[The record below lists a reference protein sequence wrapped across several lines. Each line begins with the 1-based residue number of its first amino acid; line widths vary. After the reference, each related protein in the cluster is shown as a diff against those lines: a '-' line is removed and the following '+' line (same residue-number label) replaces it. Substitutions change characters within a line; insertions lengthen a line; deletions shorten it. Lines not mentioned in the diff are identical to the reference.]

1 MRRRARWHAVGI
13 LAIAIVAL
21 ATGPARAGGRT
32 DTLRR
37 GVANVLLGPFDVAL
51 SPVVTAKGLYEN
63 ASGAGYSVPATVA
76 LELIGGPGWFLPV
89 TATTGIFRI
98 MSGFGEIPLGLVLLV
113 SKSFTSWEP
122 DALFETAGKPALV
135 SFPNAPIPIA
145 FGVNYLAG
153 R

>member
-1 MRRRARWHAVGI
+1 MRRRVRWHAVGL
-13 LAIAIVAL
+13 LAIALVVL
-21 ATGPARAGGRT
+21 ATGRARAAGRAN
-32 DTLRR
+32 TLRR
-37 GVANVLLGPFDVAL
+37 GVTNVLLGPFDVAL

-63 ASGAGYSVPATVA
+63 ASAAGYSLPETAV

-89 TATTGIFRI
+89 TAGTGIFRI
-98 MSGFGEIPLGLVLLV
+98 MSGFAEIPVGLVLLV

-122 DALFETAGKPALV
+122 DPFFETAGKPALV
-135 SFPNAPIPIA
+135 SFPNGPIPIA

>member
-1 MRRRARWHAVGI
+1 MRTRARSYAVGL

-21 ATGPARAGGRT
+21 ATGPARAAGRT

-37 GVANVLLGPFDVAL
+37 GIANVLLGPFDVAL

-63 ASGAGYSVPATVA
+63 SSAAGYSVPATLV

-89 TATTGIFRI
+89 TAGTGIFRI
-98 MSGFGEIPLGLVLLV
+98 MSGFGEIPVGLVLLV

-122 DALFETAGKPALV
+122 DPFFDTTGKPALV

-145 FGVNYLAG
+145 FGVDYLAG

>member
-13 LAIAIVAL
+13 LAIAIVTL
-21 ATGPARAGGRT
+21 ATGPARAAGRT

-63 ASGAGYSVPATVA
+63 ASAAGYSLPEIAV

-89 TATTGIFRI
+89 TAGTGIFRI
-98 MSGFGEIPLGLVLLV
+98 MSGFGEIPVGLVLLV

-122 DALFETAGKPALV
+122 DPFFETAGKPALV
-135 SFPNAPIPIA
+135 SVPNAPIPIA